1 VEKIIA
7 TYSANYRYLVRS
19 VVVVHKVDGR
29 WTVSQ
34 SIEWPV
40 DRPEDLK
47 LQEQQQSRVM
57 GLVKRVH

>member
-1 VEKIIA
+1 
-7 TYSANYRYLVRS
+7 
-19 VVVVHKVDGR
+19 VDGR

>member
-7 TYSANYRYLVRS
+7 TYSAHYRL

-40 DRPEDLK
+40 DRPKDLN

-57 GLVKRVH
+57 GLVKRFTKP